1 MKAILIGAAA
11 LALTITTAGA
21 EEEDYSSAN
30 VMLPYCKA
38 YINETAQANPRAVG
52 FCEGM
57 IGTLAFMSGF
67 LKNYPT
73 LCIEFPSGVTLPQ
86 TAGVI
91 VRYIEARPQR
101 LHDAFLGLAIEALHD
116 AWPCK
121 YIP

>member
-1 MKAILIGAAA
+1 MKAILTGAAMLA
-11 LALTITTAGA
+11 LATTTA
-21 EEEDYSSAN
+21 EEDYSSAN

-73 LCIEFPSGVTLPQ
+73 LCIEFPSGVTFPE
-86 TAGVI
+86 TVRVI

-101 LHDAFLGLAIEALHD
+101 MHDPFLGLAIEALHD